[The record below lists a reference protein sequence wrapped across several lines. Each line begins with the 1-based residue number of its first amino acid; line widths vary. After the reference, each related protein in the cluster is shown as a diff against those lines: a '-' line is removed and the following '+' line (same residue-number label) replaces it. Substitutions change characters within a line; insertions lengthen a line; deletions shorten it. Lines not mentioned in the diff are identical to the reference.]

1 MDFIKII
8 AIVSLCICSVVFI
21 MQIVKIIK
29 FAKNCVQEGVKAI
42 KFSFNVAS
50 VIYIALTIG
59 FFIGVGYWFGSAAKA
74 NEDAKFFEE
83 MKSDELVEYFAEL
96 QEEKKGIV
104 ILDPEKYYL
113 ENIEDAK
120 ATAQASTWLAI
131 SLLIWS
137 IDGILTIIGMFCVIT
152 SKGFRNSR
160 IKDAIP
166 IFAEYDRQNGRII
179 IKVNDLTGK
188 VEKLFSF
195 AASPRNLASLGQ
207 FIVWDEEQTIQ
218 EEIQ

>member
-1 MDFIKII
+1 M
-8 AIVSLCICSVVFI
+8 
-21 MQIVKIIK
+21 
-29 FAKNCVQEGVKAI
+29 KNCAQEGVKAI

-50 VIYIALTIG
+50 AIFIVFTIG
-59 FFIGVGYWFGSAAKA
+59 FIVSMGYWFGSAAKA
-74 NEDAKFFEE
+74 NKDAVYFEE
-83 MKSDELVEYFAEL
+83 MKSDEFVEYFAEL
-96 QEEKKGIV
+96 QEEKKDII

-120 ATAQASTWLAI
+120 ATAQAYTWLAI

-137 IDGILTIIGMFCVIT
+137 IDGILSIIGMFCVIT

-166 IFAEYDRQNGRII
+166 IFAEYDRQNGKII

-207 FIVWDEEQTIQ
+207 FIVWEEEQTIQ
-218 EEIQ
+218 EETI

>member
-1 MDFIKII
+1 MDFTKII

-21 MQIVKIIK
+21 MQIVIIIK

-42 KFSFNVAS
+42 KFRFNVAS
-50 VIYIALTIG
+50 AIYIALTIG
-59 FFIGVGYWFGSAAKA
+59 FFIGVGYWFGNAAKA
-74 NEDAKFFEE
+74 NEDVKFYEE
-83 MKSDELVEYFAEL
+83 MKSDEFVEYFAEL
-96 QEEKKGIV
+96 QEQKKGIV
-104 ILDPEKYYL
+104 ILDPEEYYL
-113 ENIEDAK
+113 ENIENAK
-120 ATAQASTWLAI
+120 ATAQSYTWIAI

-137 IDGILTIIGMFCVIT
+137 IDGILTIIEMFCVIT

-160 IKDAIP
+160 IKEAIP
-166 IFAEYDRQNGRII
+166 IFAEYDRQNGRID
-179 IKVNDLTGK
+179 IKVNDITGK

-207 FIVWDEEQTIQ
+207 FIVWEEQTIQ